1 MVESANRISMPPAVQ
16 KSAEE
21 IVHTIER
28 NPLPSALTVFGLGV
42 GLGLLA
48 TILITLEQQAPP
60 EPWPRRY
67 RREAMDRA
75 SSAMD
80 RASHVSSDVAS
91 IAQQAAKHA
100 VDGVMSVLRRN

>member
-1 MVESANRISMPPAVQ
+1 MVESGNRISMPPAVRQ
-16 KSAEE
+16 SADE

-42 GLGLLA
+42 GVGLLA
-48 TILITLEQQAPP
+48 TILLSMEQEEP

-67 RREAMDRA
+67 RRQAMDRA
-75 SSAMD
+75 SYAAD
-80 RASHVSSDVAS
+80 RASHVSGDVAN

-100 VDGVMSVLRRN
+100 VDGVMHLLRRN